1 MKKSKL
7 GYKRYSPD
15 VKKPYN
21 VIPSGR
27 ITMKDVDFPVYG
39 VDNIG
44 YAQIMYPG
52 GEYQFPGNQVFE
64 IPMAQVG
71 LNLPKPYI
79 RPDFFSPQQI
89 QAAEQRLQQDRI
101 AALRAYSTP
110 ASGRVEGEGVIDALL
125 PVVAAPVLKP
135 VAKTI
140 SAVADE
146 FLKPAVK
153 SALRPIGNALLDLK
167 YGKATPAA
175 QFPRQMGRTADLS
188 DIAVRRQMTAAQAN
202 KNPTRFIKNLAEG
215 ADQFDNV
222 IRSRVDDL
230 SSPEGMARLANQE
243 KEYLKSINYEPG
255 NELALDM
262 QARQNAL
269 SRYVELKKINT
280 VNRDASNLLNN
291 NFITRS
297 NAEPFLKD
305 ELLYG
310 NAYYSKPAGV
320 DILDA
325 YSINSNLS
333 PVTSGL
339 NIQKT
344 TQLGGRSVPGGKL
357 AMGQSYIDNVPIMHH
372 EIAHALQRG
381 RRLPIDNELR
391 QIAGKAQLNP
401 TEKRAYDYFKTGSKG
416 LESSA
421 FANELRASMLQRG
434 LINNTY
440 DPIDP
445 ALLKNAYSSF
455 TQKPMGVFT
464 PNEGVRGKFMS
475 NHRIFDFMEP
485 TDNNFQILS
494 NALNKLPALAP
505 VGVGLG
511 AAASLPE
518 QSYGGDL
525 EEFGSGGLKQWFAEK
540 WVDIKTGE
548 ECGRSGKDKNGR
560 PYPACRPSKRVNS
573 TTPKTTSEMSSAE
586 KAKFKSV
593 KTSGQRINYNHKRAQ
608 VGGFMMPEGLSP
620 AFFTGMKDAVVD
632 AFKSFMA
639 SPDEPVAKPKP
650 TDWRKLS
657 RPEQI
662 DYGINQI
669 VALEDPKNRKAV
681 ENLLQATA
689 YMENTYGT
697 NPKAYGRNYTS
708 SFMSIDPIALTDM
721 FTGRGNQGAYN
732 AAQQRQF
739 ENFKRLNLPTDK
751 NKFNQLLREDNP
763 VAAMAAARYR
773 YALSPQALPDPN
785 NSRQLF
791 DYWLKNYNG
800 NGVLKYKSREEAFKD
815 FQKAYQKAISND

>member
-7 GYKRYSPD
+7 GYKRNSPD

-27 ITMKDVDFPVYG
+27 ITMKDVDFPVFG
-39 VDNIG
+39 IDDMGNE
-44 YAQIMYPG
+44 QMMYPG
-52 GEYQFPGNQVFE
+52 GEYQFPGSQVFE
-64 IPMAQVG
+64 IPMAQYGMSKRKVDRILNENKDLNWVKRLYESNAPSITLPGESKPSTHFMESADGRVYPTVVQMPDGSLQYLGDDAYDYAMQTGEYIQFKNDRQARRFGKDYKKGTGVLEGFQYGGQGKQAAFPAPG
-71 LNLPKPYI
+71 LNPSLAKYLQ
-79 RPDFFSPQQI
+79 SPQNV
-89 QAAEQRLQQDRI
+89 AAAKQRMQQEETARI
-101 AALRAYSTP
+101 NKYATP
-110 ASGRVEGEGVIDALL
+110 ASGIVEGEGVIDALL

-153 SALRPIGNALLDLK
+153 SALRPIGNTLLDLK
-167 YGKATPAA
+167 YGKATPAV

-202 KNPTRFIKNLAEG
+202 KNPTTFINNLAEG

-280 VNRDASNLLNN
+280 VNRDASNLLKNN
-291 NFITRS
+291 YITRS
-297 NAEPFLKD
+297 NAEPFLNDK
-305 ELLYG
+305 LLYG

-339 NIQKT
+339 NIQKP
-344 TQLGGRSVPGGKL
+344 TQLGGRSVSGGKL

-391 QIAGKAQLNP
+391 QITGKAQLNP
-401 TEKRAYDYFKTGSKG
+401 TEKEAYNYFKTGSKG

-421 FANELRASMLQRG
+421 FANELRASMIQRG

-464 PNEGVRGKFMS
+464 PNAGVRGEFIT

-560 PYPACRPSKRVNS
+560 PYPACRPSRRVNS
-573 TTPKTTSEMSSAE
+573 TTPKTTSEMSSSE

-593 KTSGQRINYNHKRAQ
+593 KNSGKRISYNHTRKQ
-608 VGGFMMPEGLSP
+608 EGGQMPTMNNVEG
-620 AFFTGMKDAVVD
+620 M
-632 AFKSFMA
+632 
-639 SPDEPVAKPKP
+639 
-650 TDWRKLS
+650 
-657 RPEQI
+657 
-662 DYGINQI
+662 
-669 VALEDPKNRKAV
+669 
-681 ENLLQATA
+681 
-689 YMENTYGT
+689 
-697 NPKAYGRNYTS
+697 
-708 SFMSIDPIALTDM
+708 
-721 FTGRGNQGAYN
+721 
-732 AAQQRQF
+732 
-739 ENFKRLNLPTDK
+739 
-751 NKFNQLLREDNP
+751 
-763 VAAMAAARYR
+763 
-773 YALSPQALPDPN
+773 
-785 NSRQLF
+785 F
-791 DYWLKNYNG
+791 DYWMNNYNTSG
-800 NGVLKYKSREEAFKD
+800 LLKDKSREEALDEFKKIYL
-815 FQKAYQKAISND
+815 KAATRN